1 MKFVFFV
8 SSAGSSTDTDLGT
21 LIEIWSNLNVEIPSA
36 LNKLTVKSVRT
47 ITMNLVIVLCKQELI
62 FSSMVDSSL
71 LLSVLVH

>member
-21 LIEIWSNLNVEIPSA
+21 LIEIWSNLNVEFPSA

-71 LLSVLVH
+71 LLSVLDH